1 MKKTS
6 ADEIISFLRLN
17 SELLNKSFGVIRIGI
32 FGSFARGE
40 QTVTSDIDIVV
51 EMDHNRK
58 SIHTFLKLKRFLE
71 EEMGRKIDLG
81 FEHSLK
87 PVIKEKVIKQI
98 IYA

>member
-1 MKKTS
+1 MDKTS
-6 ADEIISFLRLN
+6 VDEIISFLRLN

-40 QTVTSDIDIVV
+40 QTSSSDIDVVV
-51 EMDHNRK
+51 EMDRTRK

-71 EEMGRKIDLG
+71 KETGRKIDLG

-87 PVIKEKVIKQI
+87 PAIKEKIMKQV